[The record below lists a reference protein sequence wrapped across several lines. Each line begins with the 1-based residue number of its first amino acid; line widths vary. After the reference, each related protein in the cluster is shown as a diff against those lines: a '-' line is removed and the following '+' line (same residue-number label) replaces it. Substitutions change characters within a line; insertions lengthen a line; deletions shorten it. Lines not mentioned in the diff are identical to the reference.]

1 MKGKGEVAAAA
12 DSLNR
17 HFARQPARRLS
28 FYLLTPLAI
37 IPIRGISMDNTI
49 ENVKVDDLLA
59 RVEARGRL
67 SLEEWKL
74 VEDSAPTAELGR
86 LADELRRALHAD
98 GVVTYVVDRNVN
110 YSNVCVSVCTFCAFY
125 RKPGSPEGYVHS
137 YEEIFRKVEEMLE
150 LGGSGVLM
158 QGGLHPDLPLDYY
171 TGLLRALKERYKIH
185 LHCFSP
191 PELDHLAKITG
202 LGIEGVLGQLRA
214 AGLDSIP
221 GGGGEILVDE
231 IRRKRRTHCD
241 TEEWLRVMDVAHTMG
256 IPTTA
261 TMMFGMGETR
271 DQRLM
276 HLERLRELQER
287 NPGFVSFIPW
297 TLQPDNTP
305 IGKRFPDRIPGEEY
319 LRWLAIGRLYLDSI
333 PNVQVSWLTQ
343 GLDVGRQGLH
353 YGANDLG
360 STMIEENVITPAG
373 ANHRATEMMLREA
386 IIAEGFRPA
395 KRRADYVRVEAAP

>member
-1 MKGKGEVAAAA
+1 ME
-12 DSLNR
+12 NR
-17 HFARQPARRLS
+17 IESVDTDL
-28 FYLLTPLAI
+28 LLTRI
-37 IPIRGISMDNTI
+37 
-49 ENVKVDDLLA
+49 
-59 RVEARGRL
+59 EARERL
-67 SLEEWKL
+67 TFYEWKL
-74 VEDSAPTAELGR
+74 VEGSASTEELGR
-86 LADELRRALHAD
+86 LADDLRRSLHSD
-98 GVVTYVVDRNVN
+98 DVVTYVVDRNVN

-125 RKPGSPEGYVHS
+125 RKPGSPEGYVHG
-137 YEEIFRKVEEMLE
+137 YEEIFSKVEEMIE

-171 TGLLRALKERYKIH
+171 TGLLSELKSRYKIH

-191 PELDHLAKITG
+191 PEIDHLAKITG
-202 LGIEGVLGQLRA
+202 LGVEGVLKELRA

-231 IRRKRRTHCD
+231 IRRKRRTHCN
-241 TEEWLRVMDVAHTMG
+241 TEEWLNVMRVAHSMG

-276 HLERLRELQER
+276 HLERLRELQEQ

-305 IGKRFPDRIPGEEY
+305 IGKRFPDRVPGDEY
-319 LRWLAIGRLYLDSI
+319 LRWLAIGRLYLASI

-353 YGANDLG
+353 YGANDMG

-373 ANHRATEMMLREA
+373 ASHRATEMILRES
-386 IIAEGFRPA
+386 IIAEGFTPV
-395 KRRADYVRVEAAP
+395 KRKADYTRIEQAL

>member
-1 MKGKGEVAAAA
+1 MKQMMDDIAA
-12 DSLNR
+12 D
-17 HFARQPARRLS
+17 
-28 FYLLTPLAI
+28 
-37 IPIRGISMDNTI
+37 
-49 ENVKVDDLLA
+49 ELLA
-59 RVEARGRL
+59 RIESRDRL
-67 SLEEWKL
+67 SLDEWKV
-74 VEDSAPTAELGR
+74 VEDQAATEALGR
-86 LADELRRALHAD
+86 LADQFRKALHPD
-98 GVVTYVVDRNVN
+98 DVVTYVVDRNIN

-137 YEEIFRKVEEMLE
+137 YESIYEKVEEMLE

-171 TGLLRALKERYKIH
+171 TGLLSQLKARYKIH

-191 PELDHLAKITG
+191 PEIDHLAKITG
-202 LGIEGVLGQLRA
+202 LGVEGVLKELRA

-231 IRRKRRTHCD
+231 IRRKRRTHCNSQ
-241 TEEWLRVMDVAHTMG
+241 EWLNVMDVAHSLG

-261 TMMFGMGETR
+261 TMMFGYGETR
-271 DQRLM
+271 DHRLI
-276 HLERLRELQER
+276 HLERIRELQDR
-287 NPGFVSFIPW
+287 NPGFVSFIAW

-305 IGKRFPDRIPGEEY
+305 IGKRFPDRIDGEEY
-319 LRWLAIGRLYLDSI
+319 LRWLAIARLYLDNI

-373 ANHRATEMMLREA
+373 AHHRATEMILREA
-386 IIAEGFRPA
+386 IIAEGFTPC
-395 KRRADYVRVEAAP
+395 KRRADYVRVESQV

>member
-1 MKGKGEVAAAA
+1 MQSTIAMTG
-12 DSLNR
+12 
-17 HFARQPARRLS
+17 
-28 FYLLTPLAI
+28 TP
-37 IPIRGISMDNTI
+37 
-49 ENVKVDDLLA
+49 ELLA
-59 RVEARGRL
+59 RIESRERLTFDEWSFVEN
-67 SLEEWKL
+67 
-74 VEDSAPTAELGR
+74 SAPTEELGA
-86 LADELRRALHAD
+86 LADNLRRSLHPD
-98 GVVTYVVDRNVN
+98 DVVTYVVDRNVN

-125 RKPGSPEGYVHS
+125 RKPGSPEGYVHG
-137 YEEIFRKVEEMLE
+137 YDEIFRKVEEMIE

-171 TGLLRALKERYKIH
+171 TGLLHELKTRYGIH

-202 LGIEGVLGQLRA
+202 LGVEGVLRELRA

-231 IRRKRRTHCD
+231 IRRKRRTHCN
-241 TEEWLRVMDVAHTMG
+241 TEEWLNVMDVAHTMG

-271 DQRLM
+271 EQRLM

-305 IGKRFPDRIPGEEY
+305 IGKRFPDRIPGDEY

-333 PNVQVSWLTQ
+333 PNVQASWLTQ
-343 GLDVGRQGLH
+343 GLDVGRRGLH

-373 ANHRATEMMLREA
+373 ANHRATELMLRDA
-386 IIAEGFRPA
+386 IIAEGFIPV
-395 KRRADYVRVEAAP
+395 KRKADYVRIDATP